1 MDIARRPGE
10 TARAHRARIHYA
22 MAGAERSVN
31 ATARDLALHRR
42 TAQRWAQRW
51 DWVATAREYDASL
64 AAAAVASAT
73 AAYLA
78 ELHAHRQ
85 QSLTVGAELLD
96 IARDLLTR
104 TRTAIETTP
113 LQPRDLAYAVRAIMV
128 GLDLRA
134 QALGIAQLQQ
144 QLQHHTRQP

>member
-10 TARAHRARIHYA
+10 TARAHRARTHYA
-22 MAGAERSVN
+22 TAGAERSVN
-31 ATARDLALHRR
+31 ATARDLRLHRR
-42 TAQRWAQRW
+42 TAQRWAQQHNW
-51 DWVATAREYDASL
+51 AATARAYDETL

-78 ELHAHRQ
+78 DLELHRQ
-85 QSLTVGAELLD
+85 QSLTTGAELL
-96 IARDLLTR
+96 AVASELLDR
-104 TRTAIETTP
+104 TRTAIATTP
-113 LQPRDLAYAVRAIMV
+113 LQPRDLAYAVRAIMA

-144 QLQHHTRQP
+144 QLQHHNRQP